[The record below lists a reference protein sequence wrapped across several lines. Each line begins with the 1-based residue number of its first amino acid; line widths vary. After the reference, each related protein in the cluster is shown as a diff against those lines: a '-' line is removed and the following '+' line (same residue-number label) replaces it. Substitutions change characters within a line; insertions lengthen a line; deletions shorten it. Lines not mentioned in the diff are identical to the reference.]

1 SGMTLVLLMAIDHLA
16 AIAGALM
23 AAGLGADTP
32 AAVISDGWTRRQ
44 RVVTAPLA
52 DLAAAVSR
60 AGVAN
65 PAVIVIGD
73 VAGPASGPG
82 YPAFGGPSP
91 DQPSNGPDPA
101 APVTRGPARP
111 PPPHPPPPATPHPD
125 RPPPAPPPP
134 P

>member
-1 SGMTLVLLMAIDHLA
+1 GGARGSSGDWAGLARSGMTLVLLMAIDHLA

-32 AAVISDGWTRRQ
+32 AAAISDGWSRRQ
-44 RVVTAPLA
+44 RVVTATLA

-73 VAGPASGPG
+73 VAELAARPRDPALR
-82 YPAFGGPSP
+82 GPSP
-91 DQPSNGPDPA
+91 GPPPHPPDPA
-101 APVTRGPARP
+101 APPTRP
-111 PPPHPPPPATPHPD
+111 
-125 RPPPAPPPP
+125 
-134 P
+134 